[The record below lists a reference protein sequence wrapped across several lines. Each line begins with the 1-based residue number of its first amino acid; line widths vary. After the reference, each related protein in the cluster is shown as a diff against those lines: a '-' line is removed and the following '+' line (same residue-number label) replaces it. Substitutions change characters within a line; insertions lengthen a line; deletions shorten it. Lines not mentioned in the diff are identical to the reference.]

1 MSDFASIIITAFV
14 CSTVLISIRI
24 ILDFLAEYYE
34 P

>member
-1 MSDFASIIITAFV
+1 MSDYANIIITAFI
-14 CSTVLISIRI
+14 CSTILISIKI